1 MVPALGMIELVE
13 VTKRYGA
20 TAAVEEVSLTARAG
34 EFLVLIGE
42 SGSGKTTT
50 LTMLNRLIEPSAGHI
65 RIGGEDVLGLDAVSL
80 RRRIGFVFQA
90 IGLFPHLTVAENVGI
105 TPKLLG
111 WPAAEI
117 DTRVDEL
124 LDLVRL
130 PAAQYRQRFP
140 AALSG
145 GQKQR
150 VGVAR
155 ALAAR
160 PVIMLLDEPF
170 GALDPVTRDELSA
183 DYRAIHDA
191 LKLTTVLVT
200 HDMTEAFLLAD
211 RIAVMRNG
219 RLIQIGTPHELIAD
233 PADDFV
239 RRMIETPRRRAKRLA
254 QAMEAGA

>member
-1 MVPALGMIELVE
+1 MIELE
-13 VTKRYGA
+13 NVTKRYGDTEA
-20 TAAVEEVSLTARAG
+20 VSDVSFAAEAG

-42 SGSGKTTT
+42 SGSGKTTM
-50 LTMLNRLIEPSAGHI
+50 LNMLNRLIEPSRG
-65 RIGGEDVLGLDAVSL
+65 RILIDGEDVLALDPVAL

-90 IGLFPHLTVAENVGI
+90 IGLFPHMTVGENVGI
-105 TPKLLG
+105 TPRLLG
-111 WPAAEI
+111 WPAEKVAG
-117 DTRVDEL
+117 RVNEL
-124 LDLVRL
+124 LDLVRM
-130 PAAQYRQRFP
+130 PADDYRDRFP

-160 PVIMLLDEPF
+160 PAIMLMDEPF

-183 DYRAIHDA
+183 DYRAIHDT

-211 RIAVMRNG
+211 RIAVMRGG
-219 RLIQIGTPHELIAD
+219 RLIQIGTPHELIEKT
-233 PADDFV
+233 ADDFV
-239 RRMIETPRRRAKRLA
+239 RQMIETPRRRAKRLA
-254 QAMEAGA
+254 EAMETGA